1 MRIAVI
7 GCGFVGGATLRWFQE
22 TNRDVVAHDPPKGM
36 VADLAR
42 ADILFVCV
50 PTPYTARGF
59 DSSIVDE
66 VVAGIPG
73 SKVVVVKSTVVPG
86 TTQRLQS
93 AHPQHKVLFCPE
105 FLRERT
111 AYDDFAHPDRQVVG
125 VTTTEHLPEAR
136 QMLSILPI
144 ARGTSIVRAEVAEL
158 TKYFSN
164 CYLSMKVT
172 FANQMADLCDAANI
186 DYGEVRELAEADPRI
201 GRGYLD
207 VNTDGYRGYGGTCF
221 PKDMRALVEFGER
234 VGSPMSV
241 LAACE
246 DYNNELL
253 DLQGQHQWLV
263 KYASLPEYES

>member
-7 GCGFVGGATLRWFQE
+7 GCGFVGGATFRWFQE
-22 TNRDVVAHDPPKGM
+22 THRDVVAHDPPRGM

-42 ADILFVCV
+42 ANILFVCV
-50 PTPYTARGF
+50 PTPYTSGGF
-59 DSSIVDE
+59 DASIVDY
-66 VVAGIPG
+66 AINNIPG
-73 SKVVVVKSTVVPG
+73 SKVVVVKSTVLPG
-86 TTQRLQS
+86 TTDRLQA

-125 VTTTEHLPEAR
+125 VTSTDHIAEAR
-136 QMLSILPI
+136 QLLSILPI
-144 ARGTSIVRAEVAEL
+144 AQRTSIVKANVAEM

-164 CYLSMKVT
+164 CFLSMRVA
-172 FANQMADLCDAANI
+172 FANQVADLCGAAGI
-186 DYGEVRELAEADPRI
+186 DYAEVQELAEADPRI

-207 VNTDGYRGYGGTCF
+207 VGTDGYRGYGGTCF
-221 PKDMRALVEFGER
+221 PKDMRSLIEFGER
-234 VGSPMSV
+234 AGSPMSV

-246 DYNNELL
+246 AYNCELL

-263 KYASLPEYES
+263 KS